1 MINIRTGVFETN
13 SSSVH
18 SMVLCSA
25 NDYEDWV
32 KGKKL
37 YNVNYN
43 YNGWHYIEAPLF
55 VTPEEAAEYDSNYPY
70 PKEHQENYWG
80 DWELDFQDE
89 EGNWHERQFITA
101 EEYGRAYSCMY
112 ETFDDSFT
120 TPGGEEVVA
129 FGFYGHD

>member
-18 SMVLCSA
+18 SMVLCDA

-43 YNGWHYIEAPLF
+43 YNGRHYIEAPMF

-70 PKEHQENYWG
+70 PEEHHEDYWG
-80 DWELDFQDE
+80 GWELEFQDE
-89 EGNWHERQFITA
+89 EDNWHERQFITL
-101 EEYGRAYSCMY
+101 EEYERAYSYMY

-120 TPGGEEVVA
+120 TPGGEEVIA